1 MNWAYR
7 KEEGAVVRI
16 VLCNSWRLTSLEEI
30 RKEKALTQ
38 PLRRDQ
44 SLVIDGSELKAID
57 TAGAML
63 LGELLKKLGHKPS
76 SLKYE
81 NFEQNHENILT
92 LVEPHIDDF
101 DPHIVTHDK
110 NIVIRI
116 GLATGLMLAHIK
128 GLLSF
133 LGKTITEVVNIILG
147 RRTLRVRELFVQL
160 ELTCINAIP
169 IIALVTFLIGVVIA
183 YLFASQA
190 EQYGASIYIVEAVS
204 RSMCR
209 ELSPIIVAV
218 VVAGRSG
225 SAFTAQIGTM
235 KLNEEIDAIVTMG
248 LSPFQVLVLPRVLAL
263 IIAMPILVFV
273 GDVVGIYGGMFIA
286 EYYLGI
292 TRATFIDRLSDTLPL
307 VDLMVGLIKAPVF
320 AIFIAMIGCRM
331 GFIVEK
337 NARSLGLNTT
347 STVVQSIVA
356 VILLNAAFAIVFIEL
371 GLY

>member
-1 MNWAYR
+1 MSWAYR
-7 KEEGAVVRI
+7 KDEGQVIR
-16 VLCNSWRLTSLEEI
+16 LMLRNSWRLQHLEQI
-30 RKEKALTQ
+30 REESVFRQALGT
-38 PLRRDQ
+38 DQ
-44 SLVIDGSELKAID
+44 SLIIDGSELEAID

-63 LGELLKKLGHKPS
+63 LGELLKKLGLKPS
-76 SLKYE
+76 AFRYE
-81 NFEQNHENILT
+81 NFQQNHENILG
-92 LVEPHIDDF
+92 LVERHLDDF
-101 DPHIVTHDK
+101 DPHIVSHEK
-110 NIVIRI
+110 NIIVRI
-116 GLATGLMLAHIK
+116 GVATGHMIAHLK

-133 LGKTITEVVNIILG
+133 LGKTVTELANIIIG
-147 RRTLRVRELFVQL
+147 RRGLRVRELFVQL
-160 ELTCINAIP
+160 ELTCVNAIP
-169 IIALVTFLIGVVIA
+169 IIALVTFLIGIVIA

-209 ELSPIIVAV
+209 ELSPILVAV

-263 IIAMPILVFV
+263 IIAMPVLVFV
-273 GDVVGIYGGMFIA
+273 GDVMGIFGGMLIA

-292 TRATFIDRLSDTLPL
+292 TRPTFIERLSDVLPL
-307 VDLMVGLIKAPVF
+307 VDLSVGLIKAPVF

-356 VILLNAAFAIVFIEL
+356 VILLNAAFAVVFIEL